1 MLFENLQFLVRLIIR
16 RYGYS
21 VGARVAH
28 TESHKKKKKKTKR
41 RRRRRRRK
49 QKKKKKKKVKLIK
62 NLTRVFNYEKN
73 AGY

>member
-1 MLFENLQFLVRLIIR
+1 MLFENLQFLVRVIIR

-41 RRRRRRRK
+41 RRRRRRRTY
-49 QKKKKKKKVKLIK
+49 LI
-62 NLTRVFNYEKN
+62 TRRTQVTSLSKF
-73 AGY
+73 